1 MKDIIIS
8 VATQKREMSYL
19 LASFVAANLV
29 NLWAIIKYGSPMTE
43 MVTSFFYVLTFTFAV
58 YFFILLLRLLAK
70 VVYKL
75 VKK

>member
-1 MKDIIIS
+1 MKDIKIS
-8 VATQKREMSYL
+8 VATQKREMYYL
-19 LASFVAANLV
+19 LASFVAANPV
-29 NLWAIIKYGSPMTE
+29 NLWAIIKYDSPMSE

-58 YFFILLLRLLAK
+58 YFFLLFIRLLAK

>member
-1 MKDIIIS
+1 MKDIKIS
-8 VATQKREMSYL
+8 VATQKREMYYL

-29 NLWAIIKYGSPMTE
+29 NLWSIIKYDSPMSE

-58 YFFILLLRLLAK
+58 YFFLLFIRLLAK

>member
-1 MKDIIIS
+1 MKDIKIS
-8 VATQKREMSYL
+8 VATQKREMYYL

-29 NLWAIIKYGSPMTE
+29 NLWAIIKYDSPMSE

-58 YFFILLLRLLAK
+58 YFFLLFIRLLAK

>member
-1 MKDIIIS
+1 MKGIKIS
-8 VATQKREMSYL
+8 VATQKREMYYL

-29 NLWAIIKYGSPMTE
+29 NLWAIIKYDSPMSE

-58 YFFILLLRLLAK
+58 YFFLLFIRLLAK